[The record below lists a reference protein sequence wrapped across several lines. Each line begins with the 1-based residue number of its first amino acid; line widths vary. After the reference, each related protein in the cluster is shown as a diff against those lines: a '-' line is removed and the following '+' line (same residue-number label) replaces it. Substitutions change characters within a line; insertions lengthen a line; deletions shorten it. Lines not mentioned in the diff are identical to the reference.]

1 MFERGKREDAPDYG
15 AEVKPME
22 PQRTQEPVSARPP
35 ERRAECAVI
44 GRSIQIEGAV
54 RGNEDLRIE
63 GDVSGTVEFKDSS
76 LTIGKEGKV
85 RADVY
90 AKAIIVDGLTEGD
103 LYATDRVVVHVN
115 AQVRGN
121 ITAPKVAVE
130 EGAKF
135 KGSIEMAQ
143 DAVEKAFSKA
153 NLQTGTRPA
162 AERASAQHGQ
172 PGKSSD
178 AKPAPKADY
187 KDPAYKDKGK
197 DSGPAASPAT
207 GAN

>member
-1 MFERGKREDAPDYG
+1 MFERGKREDAPDQG
-15 AEVKPME
+15 AEARPME
-22 PQRTQEPVSARPP
+22 PNRSNQTASAKPA
-35 ERRAECAVI
+35 ERKGECAVI

-76 LTIGKEGKV
+76 LTIGREGKV

-90 AKAIIVDGLTEGD
+90 AKSIIVDGMTEGD

-121 ITAPKVAVE
+121 ITAPKVSVE

-135 KGSIEMAQ
+135 KGSIEMDQ
-143 DAVEKAFSKA
+143 DAVQKAFNKA
-153 NLQTGTRPA
+153 NLQQGTRPGA
-162 AERASAQHGQ
+162 DRQ
-172 PGKSSD
+172 PGKNTEFKSTP
-178 AKPAPKADY
+178 KPEN
-187 KDPAYKDKGK
+187 KDTGSAV
-197 DSGPAASPAT
+197 SPAA
-207 GAN
+207 GVK

>member
-1 MFERGKREDAPDYG
+1 MFERGKREDVPSQG
-15 AEVKPME
+15 AETRPVEPHRSYEPPSAKPAD
-22 PQRTQEPVSARPP
+22 RK
-35 ERRAECAVI
+35 AECAVI

-76 LTIGKEGKV
+76 LTIGREGKV

-90 AKAIIVDGLTEGD
+90 AKSIIVDGMTEGD
-103 LYATDRVVVHVN
+103 LYATDRIVVHVN

-121 ITAPKVAVE
+121 ITAPKVSVE

-135 KGSIEMAQ
+135 KGSIEMDE

-153 NLQTGTRPA
+153 NLQTGTRPGA
-162 AERASAQHGQ
+162 DQHS
-172 PGKSSD
+172 GKSVEFK
-178 AKPAPKADY
+178 AAPKPGHKDTD
-187 KDPAYKDKGK
+187 KHKTTDPAV
-197 DSGPAASPAT
+197 SPAA
-207 GAN
+207 GVK